1 MKSLILTMMMVFSQF
16 GPGTASDAECSVALV
31 LKFTRNSGVISTD
44 AIEEL
49 NKCVNDYRI
58 AQSNKDAEFDC
69 RIQIRIV
76 KNQGEND
83 SVLIERTRAINYFFS
98 KNYSDTV
105 NVLYRIENV
114 EKSDIRFLNSTIGS
128 DSIYGAVAT
137 LILIK

>member
-1 MKSLILTMMMVFSQF
+1 MKSLILTMMVVFAQF
-16 GPGTASDAECSVALV
+16 GPGTSGDKECSVAWR
-31 LKFTRNSGVISTD
+31 LKFARNSGDISTD

-58 AQSNKDAEFDC
+58 AQSDMDAESDC
-69 RIQIRIV
+69 SIQIRIV

-83 SVLIERTRAINYFFS
+83 SVIIERTRAINDFFS
-98 KNYSDTV
+98 KNYSDTL

-114 EKSDIRFLNSTIGS
+114 EKSDIRFLNTTIGS